1 MSLVGDE
8 YDVARAVAVEA
19 ALAVEVA
26 LALVG
31 CGEVGDSLGQLF
43 EEFGTVGCGG
53 HFVALL
59 VGADAMHPKSR
70 DDGRAEQPRAQR
82 VHCRACSSKD
92 TFWQV
97 A

>member
-1 MSLVGDE
+1 
-8 YDVARAVAVEA
+8 
-19 ALAVEVA
+19 
-26 LALVG
+26 
-31 CGEVGDSLGQLF
+31 
-43 EEFGTVGCGG
+43 
-53 HFVALL
+53 VALL